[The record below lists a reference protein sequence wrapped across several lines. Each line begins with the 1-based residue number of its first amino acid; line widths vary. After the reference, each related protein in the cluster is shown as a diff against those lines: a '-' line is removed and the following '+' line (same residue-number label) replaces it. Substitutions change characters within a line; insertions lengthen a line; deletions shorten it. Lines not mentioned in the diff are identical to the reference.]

1 MTCLRRTEF
10 STAHN
15 MTTPESP
22 NTSEDLLSALHR
34 VRATS
39 AEYDPGKGE
48 VVIRLNTGLS
58 LAFMPGHA
66 AGLERAQA
74 SDLQQIEVSPSGL
87 GLHFPALDADLYVPS
102 LLVGILHPQQLGEDR
117 ASVTDMSV
125 PQPQPEDLYTYAV
138 RWSPED
144 QEFVATCTELP
155 SISWLATSC
164 DQALLGVRRLVATI
178 LVDMADEDQRPLPGI
193 HATE

>member
-1 MTCLRRTEF
+1 
-10 STAHN
+10 
-15 MTTPESP
+15 MTTPESS
-22 NTSEDLLSALHR
+22 NASEGLLSALHR

-39 AEYDPGKGE
+39 AKYDPAKGE

-102 LLVGILHPQQLGEDR
+102 ILVGILHPQQLAEGR
-117 ASVTDMSV
+117 ASVTEMSV
-125 PQPQPEDLYTYAV
+125 PQPEDLYTYAV
-138 RWSPED
+138 RWSAED

-155 SISWLATSC
+155 SISWLASSC

-178 LVDMADEDQRPLPGI
+178 VVDMAEEGQRPLPGI